1 MENTENIEYIWT
13 DKKRY
18 LGMPI
23 SFTQYSLSA
32 ERLFTTSGLLVVRH
46 EQTMLYRV
54 QDIKCSISLWQWFFG
69 VGTVTV
75 ISNDK
80 SMPDLKL
87 ENIRNPLYVKELIH
101 QLVEAIRTKK
111 NITPNEFM
119 R

>member
-1 MENTENIEYIWT
+1 MENVEILWT

-23 SFTQYSLSA
+23 SFTTYSLSV
-32 ERLFTTSGLLVVRH
+32 ERLFVRSGIFAVKH

-54 QDIKCSISLWQWFFG
+54 QDIRASVSFWQWFFG

-87 ENIRNPLYVKELIH
+87 ENIRNPLYVKEMVH

-111 NITPNEFM
+111 DIKPNEFM
-119 R
+119 K

>member
-1 MENTENIEYIWT
+1 MEPIEYIWT
-13 DKKRY
+13 DQKRH

-23 SFTQYSLSA
+23 SFTHYSLSA
-32 ERLFTTSGLLVVRH
+32 ERLFCRSGLLVVRY

-54 QDIKCSISLWQWFFG
+54 QDIKVTITLGQRFFG

-87 ENIRNPLYVKELIH
+87 ENIQNPLFVKELIH
-101 QLVEAIRTKK
+101 RQVEVIRSKK
-111 NITPNEFM
+111 DIKPSEFM
-119 R
+119 K